1 MIRILDEDK
10 IKILENVSIFL
21 RDLPGE
27 FDELLEY
34 AQRGRPDLYK
44 RRVNLLMIGF
54 RASAVAL
61 RVVQDRMVSK
71 DE

>member
-34 AQRGRPDLYK
+34 VQHDRPDLYK
-44 RRVNLLMIGF
+44 RRVNLLMIGS

>member
-34 AQRGRPDLYK
+34 AQHGRPDLYK
-44 RRVNLLMIGF
+44 KRLNLLMIGS

>member
-27 FDELLEY
+27 FDELIEY

-44 RRVNLLMIGF
+44 RRVNLLMIGS
-54 RASAVAL
+54 RNSALAL
-61 RVVQDRMVSK
+61 RVVQDRMVGK